1 MQTAMTMPAPVSGQ
15 TEHAAAPRIVVL
27 VCIALCVINALS
39 LAGSAITGQWILD
52 PQGLGIPTDFT
63 NVYAAGRLVLDGH
76 PATAY
81 DWDAHK
87 LVQET
92 VLGRTFADFFGWHY
106 PPPFLFV
113 AALLAKLPYTVA
125 FAGWAAISFALY
137 LVVIRALTNHRIGWL
152 LACAFPVVLFNAL
165 IGQNGCLTAALIGG
179 TLYLMPKRPWL
190 AGVCLGLL
198 TYKPQ
203 YGLMF
208 PLALIAARQWRTFA
222 SAALTGASVAALSW
236 LAFGSAIWIEFFHWL
251 PRASAAFLSDG
262 AATFGKMQS
271 VLSLTRFL
279 GGGDTLAR
287 SLQWGVTGIV
297 AITLIVLW
305 RSRVSYEIKAAALAT
320 GALLATPY
328 LYLYDMVAL
337 AIPVALIVRMGIAN
351 GFRSYELPALG
362 IVTVLLMV
370 FPYIVMPTGLVAAL
384 IVAALIARRAG
395 LQWSDDRSPVSLP

>member
-1 MQTAMTMPAPVSGQ
+1 MQTAMTRPAPISGDA
-15 TEHAAAPRIVVL
+15 EHAAVPRIVVL
-27 VCIALCVINALS
+27 VCVALCIMNVLS
-39 LAGSAITGQWILD
+39 LVGSAITGQWILD
-52 PQGLGIPTDFT
+52 LHGLGIPTDFT
-63 NVYAAGRLVLDGH
+63 NVYAAGRLVLDGY

-113 AALLAKLPYTVA
+113 AASLAKFPYSVA
-125 FAGWAAISFALY
+125 FAGWAAITFSFY
-137 LVVIRALTNHRIGWL
+137 IVTIRALTNHRIGWL
-152 LACAFPVVLFNAL
+152 LACAFPVVMFNAL
-165 IGQNGCLTAALIGG
+165 MGQNGCLTAALIGG

-203 YGLMF
+203 YGLIF
-208 PLALIAARQWRTFA
+208 PLVLIAAGQWKTFA

-236 LAFGSAIWIEFFHWL
+236 WAFGNVTWIEFFHWL

-271 VLSLTRFL
+271 TLSLVRFL

-287 SLQWGVTGIV
+287 SLQWGVSGMV
-297 AITLIVLW
+297 ALAVVILW

-328 LYLYDMVAL
+328 LYLYDMMVL
-337 AIPVALIVRMGIAN
+337 AIPVALILRMGITD
-351 GFRSYELPALG
+351 GFLDYELPALG
-362 IVTVLLMV
+362 VVTVLLMV
-370 FPYIVMPTGLVAAL
+370 FPYVVMPTGLAAAL
-384 IVAALIARRAG
+384 IVAALIARRAY
-395 LQWSDDRSPVSLP
+395 LQWGDDRDPVLRP